1 MCTID
6 VDIIKNKGKMKN
18 AMLSTALCVVSA
30 LAAAL
35 AIVDALGVSVWLSAS
50 SWLLIAAVSA
60 VWSLCTREK

>member
-1 MCTID
+1 
-6 VDIIKNKGKMKN
+6 MKN

-50 SWLLIAAVSA
+50 SWLLIAAVSG